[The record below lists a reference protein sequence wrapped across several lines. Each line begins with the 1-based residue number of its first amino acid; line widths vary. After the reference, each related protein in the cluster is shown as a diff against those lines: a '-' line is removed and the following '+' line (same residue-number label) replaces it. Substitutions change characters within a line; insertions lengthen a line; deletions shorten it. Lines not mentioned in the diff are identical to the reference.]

1 MNYKEVNKKSLKIL
15 DCTLRDGGY
24 YNNWDFDTNLI
35 KEHINVIRNCNIDI
49 LELGFRSLIND
60 QYKGPLAFT
69 TDDFL
74 EKFDSNN
81 LKIAVMVNIKEF
93 EDHNEIKN
101 KINRLFPLD
110 SRNSKVDI
118 VRLACTYEEI
128 DKAKVVCQ
136 LLKEKGFE
144 ICLNIMH
151 GAFLDIKTLK
161 DITMG
166 IKELSLSAIYLA
178 DSTGSMDSDEYN
190 SKLKILAQRTN
201 FDIGIHAHN
210 NLGKALEN
218 TLSAIKVG
226 SSWLDATI
234 LGMGR
239 GPGNTDIEELLI
251 SLTPKYRKKIN
262 IIPLI
267 NHSKKWFEKL
277 KEEHKWGKNRFY
289 FLSAKYKIHPSF
301 IQTMLTDSRYST
313 AEIIGAIDYLKND
326 KSRTFN
332 SQKLLKARTF
342 FEGKPRGRDI
352 PQNKIK
358 QERILL
364 LGNSEGILNF
374 KDKLE
379 EFITHENLYVIGIN
393 SKSYI
398 NQELIDARVFAHPM
412 RLLADNNLFELLN
425 QLIITPYSM
434 LPEKIKLKLQNNKV
448 LDYGLEIERSNMK
461 SLKNYCT
468 IPSPIALAYALATL
482 GATNVK
488 NIILAGFDGYP
499 KGDIRNQEVENIFDI
514 FKKKYGKINI
524 FSITPTNYF
533 NVSSKSIYGI
543 NS

>member
-1 MNYKEVNKKSLKIL
+1 MNYKEENKKSLKIL

-24 YNNWDFDTNLI
+24 YNNWDFDIDLI
-35 KEHINVIRNCNIDI
+35 REHIDVIKNCNIDI

-69 TDDFL
+69 RDDFL

-93 EDHNEIKN
+93 ENRNEIKN
-101 KINRLFPLD
+101 KINRLFPCD
-110 SRNSKVDI
+110 SKNSKVDI
-118 VRLACTYEEI
+118 IRLACTYEEI
-128 DKAKVVCQ
+128 DKAKVAYE

-144 ICLNIMH
+144 VCINIMH
-151 GAFLDIKTLK
+151 GAFLDFTAIK
-161 DITMG
+161 DIANS
-166 IKELSLSAIYLA
+166 INKLSLSAIYLA
-178 DSTGSMDSDEYN
+178 DSTGSMDSVEYN
-190 SKLKILAQRTN
+190 SKLKILAQETN

-218 TLSAIKVG
+218 TLSAISIG

-251 SLTPKYRKKIN
+251 SLTPKYRNKIN

-267 NHSKKWFEKL
+267 NHSNKWFEKL
-277 KEEHKWGKNRFY
+277 KEEYKWGKNRFY

-342 FEGKPRGRDI
+342 FEGKPRGKDI
-352 PQNKIK
+352 PKNKIK
-358 QERILL
+358 KERILL
-364 LGNSEGILNF
+364 LGNGEGILNF
-374 KDKLE
+374 KNKLE
-379 EFITHENLYVIGIN
+379 EFITYENLYVIGIN

-398 NQELIDARVFAHPM
+398 NHELIDARVFAHPM
-412 RLLADNNLFELLN
+412 RLLADNNSFELLN

-434 LPEKIKLKLQNNKV
+434 LPEKIKLKLKNNEV
-448 LDYGLEIERSNMK
+448 LDYGLEIERSNME

-488 NIILAGFDGYP
+488 NIMLAGFDGYP
-499 KGDIRNQEVENIFDI
+499 KGDIRNQEVESIFAI
-514 FKKKYGKINI
+514 FKKKYEKINI

-533 NVSSKSIYGI
+533 NVSTKSIYGF
-543 NS
+543 NL

>member
-1 MNYKEVNKKSLKIL
+1 MNYKEENKKSLKIL

-24 YNNWDFDTNLI
+24 YNNWDFDIDLI
-35 KEHINVIRNCNIDI
+35 REHIDVIRSCNIDI

-69 TDDFL
+69 RDDFL
-74 EKFDSNN
+74 EKFDSKN

-93 EDHNEIKN
+93 ENHNEIKN
-101 KINRLFPLD
+101 KINRLFPFE
-110 SRNSKVDI
+110 SNNSKVDI
-118 VRLACTYEEI
+118 IRLACTYEEI
-128 DKAKVVCQ
+128 DIAKVVYQ

-144 ICLNIMH
+144 ICINIMH
-151 GAFLDIKTLK
+151 GAFLDFKNLRNIANSIKK
-161 DITMG
+161 
-166 IKELSLSAIYLA
+166 LSLSAIYLA
-178 DSTGSMDSDEYN
+178 DSTGSMDSIEYN
-190 SKLKILAQRTN
+190 SKLKILAQETN

-210 NLGKALEN
+210 NLGKAPDN
-218 TLSAIKVG
+218 TLSSISMG
-226 SSWLDATI
+226 STWLDATI

-251 SLTPKYRKKIN
+251 SLTPKYREKIN

-277 KEEHKWGKNRFY
+277 KEKHKWGKNRFY

-332 SQKLLKARTF
+332 SHKLLKARTF
-342 FEGKPRGRDI
+342 FEGKPRGQDA
-352 PQNKIK
+352 PKNKIK
-358 QERILL
+358 QEKILL

-379 EFITHENLYVIGIN
+379 EFISNENLYVIGIN

-412 RLLADNNLFELLN
+412 RLLADNISFEFLN

-434 LPEKIKLKLQNNKV
+434 LPEKIKLKLKNNRV
-448 LDYGLEIERSNMK
+448 LDYGLEIERSTME

-482 GATNVK
+482 GATDVN

-499 KGDIRNQEVENIFDI
+499 KGDIRNQEVESIFAI
-514 FKKKYGKINI
+514 FKKKYEKINI
-524 FSITPTNYF
+524 YSITPTNYF
-533 NVSSKSIYGI
+533 NVSSKSIYGF
-543 NS
+543 NL

>member
-1 MNYKEVNKKSLKIL
+1 
-15 DCTLRDGGY
+15 
-24 YNNWDFDTNLI
+24 
-35 KEHINVIRNCNIDI
+35 
-49 LELGFRSLIND
+49 
-60 QYKGPLAFT
+60 
-69 TDDFL
+69 
-74 EKFDSNN
+74 
-81 LKIAVMVNIKEF
+81 MVNIKEF
-93 EDHNEIKN
+93 ENHNEIKN
-101 KINRLFPLD
+101 KINRLFPFD
-110 SRNSKVDI
+110 SKNSKVDI
-118 VRLACTYEEI
+118 IRLACTYEEI
-128 DKAKVVCQ
+128 DKAKVVYE

-144 ICLNIMH
+144 VCINIMH

-161 DITMG
+161 NIANS
-166 IKELSLSAIYLA
+166 IKKLSLSAIYLA
-178 DSTGSMDSDEYN
+178 DSTGSMDSIEYN
-190 SKLKILAQRTN
+190 SKLKILAQETN

-218 TLSAIKVG
+218 TLSAISIG

-251 SLTPKYRKKIN
+251 SLTPKYRNKIN

-267 NHSKKWFEKL
+267 NHSNKWFEKL
-277 KEEHKWGKNRFY
+277 KEEYKWGKNRFY

-342 FEGKPRGRDI
+342 FEGKPRGKDI
-352 PQNKIK
+352 PKNKIK
-358 QERILL
+358 QEKILL

-379 EFITHENLYVIGIN
+379 EFIINENLYVIGIN
-393 SKSYI
+393 SKSFI
-398 NQELIDARVFAHPM
+398 NQKLIDARVFAHPM

-434 LPEKIKLKLQNNKV
+434 LPEKIKLKLKNNNV
-448 LDYGLEIERSNMK
+448 LDYGLEIERGSME

-488 NIILAGFDGYP
+488 NIMLAGFDGYP
-499 KGDIRNQEVENIFDI
+499 KGDIRNQEVESIFAI
-514 FKKKYGKINI
+514 FKKNYEKINI

-533 NVSSKSIYGI
+533 NVSSKSIYGF
-543 NS
+543 NL